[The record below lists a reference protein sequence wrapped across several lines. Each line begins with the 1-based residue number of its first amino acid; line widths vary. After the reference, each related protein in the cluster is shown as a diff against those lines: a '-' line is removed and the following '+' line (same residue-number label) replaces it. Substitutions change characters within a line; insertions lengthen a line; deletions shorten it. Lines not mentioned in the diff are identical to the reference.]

1 MTQIETDWA
10 TDSQINGAPAGAQMR
25 HRLHRLHSAPAG
37 AQIWGRL
44 HRFNKRQIDPQIHR
58 FTVHLRVH
66 RFDADCTDSSRDRLT
81 HRFTDSAWTRG
92 CTGLKQIQVH
102 LTDSRVSKKNTDFVK
117 PVTDDRCAENKTDS
131 LNPSN
136 VGNYLQKIGLI
147 FFKPYSKLRFYLP
160 ADKPVSNVFLDDKP
174 VFQKKSFGW

>member
-1 MTQIETDWA
+1 MLQIRNRKLLHIILTDWDRVTDWHRLRQSDRLSSTYGCTDLTQIETDWTTP
-10 TDSQINGAPAGAQMR
+10 TDAQMR
-25 HRLHRLHSAPAG
+25 HRLDRFKRK
-37 AQIWGRL
+37 QIG
-44 HRFNKRQIDPQIHR
+44 PQIHR

-117 PVTDDRCAENKTDS
+117 PVTDDRCIENKTDS
-131 LNPSN
+131 LNLSN
-136 VGNYLQKIGLI
+136 VANHIKKTRNY
-147 FFKPYSKLRFYLP
+147 
-160 ADKPVSNVFLDDKP
+160 
-174 VFQKKSFGW
+174 